1 MADEEGTKIG
11 LTSIWSILRPL
22 KHYLHFSSLWLDN
35 VVFRLHCRVTAFIFF
50 VSSTIVSIGQL
61 FGDPIECLV
70 DTVSIS
76 TQCDSDFTI
85 FAMH

>member
-76 TQCDSDFTI
+76 TV
-85 FAMH
+85 